1 MSRPTVLIILG
12 ILIAL
17 TPYSGLPLSILSFVL
32 PLLGLAVIGVGLVER
47 AERKRQTP
55 FTLQTAS
62 SYESPGA

>member
-12 ILIAL
+12 ILTAL
-17 TPYSGLPLSILSFVL
+17 TPYSGLPLSILNFVL

-55 FTLQTAS
+55 STLQTVS